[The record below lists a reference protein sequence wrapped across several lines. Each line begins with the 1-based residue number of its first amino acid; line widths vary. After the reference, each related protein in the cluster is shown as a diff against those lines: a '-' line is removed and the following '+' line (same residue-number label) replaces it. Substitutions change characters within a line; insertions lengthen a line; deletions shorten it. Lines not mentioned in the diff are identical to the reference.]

1 MVMRRVMRASGAES
15 LNVAASIFMGQT
27 EAPLTIRPYLPRM
40 TESELMTVMT
50 SGMAHI
56 SGGIMAAYILFG
68 IEAQHLLTA
77 VIMTAPGTLMMA
89 KIFVPETEV
98 PETMGTV
105 KLEIE
110 RTDVNVIDAAGRGTG
125 EGLALALNVGAMLIS
140 FLALVALVNALLGL
154 AGLSLQQIFGWV
166 FAPIAWSM
174 GVPWRDAPTI
184 GNLLGTRMALNEFVA
199 YSQLGPMKA
208 IARSALVHDRDV
220 RAVRLRQLQLDR
232 HSDRRHRRAGADPA
246 ARPRPARPARDAR
259 RHARELHHRHHRRVP
274 AMTRCTYARVAER
287 AAAVPPRS
295 AIGDAARRRRSCS
308 ARGSATS
315 PTSLRDATTIPY
327 GEIPHWPAS
336 AVVGHAGKLVVGALA
351 GKRVAALSGR
361 AHFYEGH
368 RCRSATFATRVL
380 GLLGVRTLILTNAA
394 GGINLTFKPGTL
406 MVIDDHI
413 NLMGSNPLVGAERRS
428 VRPALS
434 RHDRGVFEAAAAAR
448 RRGRARARPRAR
460 ARRLRGVHGPS
471 YETPAE
477 IRLPADDRRRRGR
490 HVDGARSHRRAP
502 HGHGGARDLV
512 HHQPGGRRSAAAARA
527 RRSDGSGA
535 PRPRRVLALLEGII
549 ERL

>member
-1 MVMRRVMRASGAES
+1 MTHVEGHAAAGHAPPRRVPYDRRDLMILGGAVAAAAVVAALASVGGLPRLQPLVGLIVILSLAYAISTNRRAIDRRTVAWGLSLQILFALLVLKTTVGQRVFQALGNLMNRLLDFAFVGSTMVFGPLGSKEVWPRIMNQVLGPEGAQWGVVFAFQVLPTIIFIAALFAILYYFGVMQLVVQVFAVVMRRVMRASGAES

-110 RTDVNVIDAAGRGTG
+110 RTDVNVIDAAGRGTS

-166 FAPIAWSM
+166 FAPIAWAM

-199 YSQLGPMKA
+199 YAQLGPMKA
-208 IARSALVHDRDV
+208 V
-220 RAVRLRQLQLDR
+220 LD
-232 HSDRRHRRAGADPA
+232 
-246 ARPRPARPARDAR
+246 
-259 RHARELHHRHHRRVP
+259 
-274 AMTRCTYARVAER
+274 
-287 AAAVPPRS
+287 PRS
-295 AIGDAARRRRSCS
+295 FTIATFALCGFANFSSIGIQI
-308 ARGSATS
+308 GG
-315 PTSLRDATTIPY
+315 I
-327 GEIPHWPAS
+327 
-336 AVVGHAGKLVVGALA
+336 GALA
-351 GKRVAALSGR
+351 PSRRHDLAR
-361 AHFYEGH
+361 
-368 RCRSATFATRVL
+368 
-380 GLLGVRTLILTNAA
+380 LGVRAMLA
-394 GGINLTFKPGTL
+394 GTL
-406 MVIDDHI
+406 ANFITATI
-413 NLMGSNPLVGAERRS
+413 AG
-428 VRPALS
+428 
-434 RHDRGVFEAAAAAR
+434 F
-448 RRGRARARPRAR
+448 
-460 ARRLRGVHGPS
+460 
-471 YETPAE
+471 
-477 IRLPADDRRRRGR
+477 
-490 HVDGARSHRRAP
+490 
-502 HGHGGARDLV
+502 
-512 HHQPGGRRSAAAARA
+512 
-527 RRSDGSGA
+527 
-535 PRPRRVLALLEGII
+535 LL
-549 ERL
+549 